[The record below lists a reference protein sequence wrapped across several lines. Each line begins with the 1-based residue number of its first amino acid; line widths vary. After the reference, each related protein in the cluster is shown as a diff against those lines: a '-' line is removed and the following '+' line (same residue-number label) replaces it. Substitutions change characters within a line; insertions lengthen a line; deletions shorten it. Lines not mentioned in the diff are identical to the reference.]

1 MVTSSSSFGVV
12 IEKPTASSTV
22 AESPQYV
29 RWRYHQK
36 IRRWSIRMTQLL
48 ILIVFLLVWEIAA
61 RQHWI
66 NPMLTSYPSAVWASF
81 VEVTSDGTVWQH
93 VYVTVQETVIS
104 FVASMILGIAI
115 AIVLWLSP
123 FLDRVFDP
131 FLVVGNALPKIA
143 LVPIFYIWLGPELS
157 IYGIAIAIS
166 VFVTILMVYSGF
178 RQTDPGKLKLARTFG
193 ATRIQEMRKVVL
205 PSNLPTITAALKT
218 NIGLA
223 LVGVIVGEFQ
233 SSKAGLGYLILYGS
247 QIFKM
252 DMVMMSIVIL
262 GVISLIMYLLI
273 QTAEAALLRE
283 RRR

>member
-1 MVTSSSSFGVV
+1 
-12 IEKPTASSTV
+12 
-22 AESPQYV
+22 
-29 RWRYHQK
+29 
-36 IRRWSIRMTQLL
+36 MTQLL
-48 ILIVFLLVWEIAA
+48 ILIVFLLVWEIAS

-81 VEVTSDGTVWQH
+81 VEMTSDGTLWQH
-93 VYVTVQETVIS
+93 IYVTVQETVIS
-104 FVASMILGIAI
+104 FVTSMILGIAV

-178 RQTDPGKLKLARTFG
+178 RQTDAGKLKLARTFG

-262 GVISLIMYLLI
+262 GVISLIIYLLI
-273 QTAEAALLRE
+273 QTGEAALLRE